1 MSDLPAALQ
10 ALQAVLPP
18 IKRTSRGQVGTRNFR
33 YPEYPKILA
42 VVRPI
47 LSKHG
52 FVWHTEPT
60 LRMPGG
66 EPGRFVLWYTLEH
79 IPSGEQIT
87 GSYPLAEGPAQQQGA
102 QIAYAK
108 RYALVA
114 VLDLEVEGEDT
125 DAMDIPTRRPVR
137 GAKVTGPEHERLRY
151 GAHEAT
157 PEDRPADL
165 GPLPDD
171 ENPWQAP
178 ADAPETAEGT
188 IDPKDRTA
196 IMIACK
202 GITRDDRLHRVSALA
217 GRAVESVND
226 LSYVEGRMVRDRL
239 AAGK

>member
-108 RYALVA
+108 
-114 VLDLEVEGEDT
+114 
-125 DAMDIPTRRPVR
+125 DIPTRRPVR

-202 GITRDDRLHRVSALA
+202 GMTRDDRLHRVSALA